1 MATRLRARRASS
13 RATASGATTHPKRR
27 RACSGW
33 CLGPRARRMR
43 RRRGYRAA
51 APSRRREAPMVVYY
65 RPDTIAEA
73 LALRAGGDL
82 VVLSGGTDVY
92 PAKAARAGWGD
103 MEHKDVLDISA
114 LCGLRGIREE
124 EAYWRLGALTTWS
137 DLIEADLPPLFA
149 GYQLAAR
156 EIGGVQIQNYGTLVG
171 NICTA
176 SPAGDGAPNLLA
188 LEAKVELKSLGGTRL
203 LEMAAF
209 IDGYR
214 RTACRDDEIVTAIL
228 VPKRGRGA
236 HGHFLKLGAR
246 QYLVISIVMVAGV
259 IETDAAGNVVACTL
273 AVGACSAVPQRLSA
287 LEARL
292 IGVPLAEAG
301 GLLAAEHLGALSPI
315 DDIRASAAYR
325 RAAALALMRDLLA
338 DLAGAQMGR
347 AA

>member
-1 MATRLRARRASS
+1 
-13 RATASGATTHPKRR
+13 
-27 RACSGW
+27 
-33 CLGPRARRMR
+33 
-43 RRRGYRAA
+43 
-51 APSRRREAPMVVYY
+51 MVVYH
-65 RPDTIAEA
+65 RPDTLAEA

-103 MEHKDVLDISA
+103 MEHKDVLAIRA
-114 LCGLRGIREE
+114 LAGLRGLREE
-124 EAYWRLGALTTWS
+124 GASWRLGALTTWS

-156 EIGGVQIQNYGTLVG
+156 EIGGVQIQNCGTLVG

-188 LEAKVELKSLGGTRL
+188 LEARVELKSLGGRREV
-203 LEMAAF
+203 EMAAF

-214 RTACRDDEIVTAIL
+214 HTACRDDEIVTAIL
-228 VPKRGRGA
+228 VPRRGRGA
-236 HGHFLKLGAR
+236 RGHFLKLGAR
-246 QYLVISIVMVAGV
+246 KYLVISIVMVAGV
-259 IETDAAGNVVACTL
+259 LEIDVAGNVAACRL

-287 LEARL
+287 LEAAL
-292 IGVPLAEAG
+292 SGVPLARAS
-301 GLLAAEHLGALSPI
+301 GLVAAEHLSALSPI

-325 RAAALALMRDLLA
+325 RAAALTLTRDLLA
-338 DLAGAQMGR
+338 DLAGAQEGR